1 MGTTV
6 FAGLRRQ
13 LVVVIVSAFILSG
26 AAAAAEFS
34 ADAITTVAGHV
45 MRGKVYVK
53 GNNMRQEIT
62 AGGMTTITIL
72 RPDKRVM
79 WHLQPA
85 QKTYME
91 MAGSKMKGSYGP
103 GWEKEIEKLA
113 VRKSLGTE
121 MMNGQLCDKA
131 FYTYRDKT
139 MGTMTLWV
147 SKRLKFPVKMVGKS
161 SQGSMTMEH
170 KNIKETKLPNSLFEV
185 PAGYKK
191 MAMPTMPGMSGMPGT
206 RGMPHGPA
214 KGE

>member
-13 LVVVIVSAFILSG
+13 LVVALGGAFIFSG
-26 AAAAAEFS
+26 VAAAAEFS
-34 ADAITTVAGHV
+34 ADSITTYGGHV
-45 MRGKVYVK
+45 SKGKVYLK
-53 GNNMRQEIT
+53 GNNMRHENT
-62 AGGMTTITIL
+62 AAGQTAIVIL
-72 RPDKRVM
+72 RADKKVT
-79 WHLQPA
+79 WLLQPA

-91 MAGSKMKGSYGP
+91 MRATKMKGAYSP
-103 GWEKEIEKLA
+103 GWEKEVEKLA

-161 SQGSMTMEH
+161 SRGSMTMEH
-170 KNIKETKLPNSLFEV
+170 KNIKETKLANSLFEV

-191 MAMPTMPGMSGMPGT
+191 TEMPTMPGIRGMPG
-206 RGMPHGPA
+206 MPR
-214 KGE
+214 KR